1 MPVTRLATV
10 VVLLGTLACRTE
22 RDDADD
28 ATDTSM
34 TSTDTGFAQATP
46 QFADTALAQAK
57 AGDSGD
63 SDAREATPDGKAIGA
78 FIAASQHEIQHGRLA
93 MERGSTQIVRD
104 IGRSISR
111 DHDDFVA
118 RAREKG
124 KSLGILTA
132 TEPTDTTFHG
142 HGGVMGE
149 LRDQSGAAFD
159 RTFLQHEVDYHR
171 WLIDAVNT
179 TMLPKASNS
188 EVKTFLQ
195 QAIPTFEA
203 HMKAAQELLAKT

>member
-1 MPVTRLATV
+1 MRVTGLSA
-10 VVLLGTLACRTE
+10 VVLLLGTSACRPE
-22 RDDADD
+22 RDDVADT
-28 ATDTSM
+28 AMPS
-34 TSTDTGFAQATP
+34 SETGVARAAP
-46 QFADTALAQAK
+46 QFADTALTQPK
-57 AGDSGD
+57 GGESSD
-63 SDAREATPDGKAIGA
+63 SDTPVATPDGKAIGA

-104 IGRSISR
+104 LGRSISR

-118 RAREKG
+118 RAREMG
-124 KSLGILTA
+124 KRLSILSA
-132 TEPTDTTFHG
+132 TETSDTTFHG
-142 HGGVMGE
+142 HSGVMGE
-149 LRDQSGAAFD
+149 LRGKTGVEFD

-171 WLIDAVNT
+171 WLIDAVNS
-179 TMLPKASNS
+179 TMLPKASHG